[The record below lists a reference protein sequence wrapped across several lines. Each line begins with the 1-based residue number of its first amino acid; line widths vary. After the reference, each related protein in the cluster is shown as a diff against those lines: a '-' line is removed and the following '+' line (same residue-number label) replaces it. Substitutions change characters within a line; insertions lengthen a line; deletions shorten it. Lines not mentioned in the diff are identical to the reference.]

1 MHSNIIGFNPL
12 LAELPTS
19 PTRTFRK
26 ELEHYLQRYPDTEQ
40 LDIYLHDLNGQL
52 RGKRLPIAEAF
63 GLEKGCYFPLS
74 IYALDLH
81 GRVIE
86 ESGLGQRAGSRI
98 GCACRCPA
106 RCALR
111 AIPNAT
117 PSCC

>member
-12 LAELPTS
+12 LAELPAS

-63 GLEKGCYFPLS
+63 GLEKAATSRCRSRP
-74 IYALDLH
+74 
-81 GRVIE
+81 
-86 ESGLGQRAGSRI
+86 GS
-98 GCACRCPA
+98 A
-106 RCALR
+106 R
-111 AIPNAT
+111 PGD
-117 PSCC
+117 

>member
-12 LAELPTS
+12 LAELPAS

-52 RGKRLPIAEAF
+52 RGKRLPKPG
-63 GLEKGCYFPLS
+63 GLSCLLISAAGGK
-74 IYALDLH
+74 
-81 GRVIE
+81 
-86 ESGLGQRAGSRI
+86 RAGARPLP
-98 GCACRCPA
+98 PA
-106 RCALR
+106 PAR